1 MIPGRDWTGWLS
13 RLLLSLQCPVTQ
25 QLLGTKVFFLCHA
38 QPCSRVMNRA
48 PSLGVPLLV
57 PWHVGSPPPWGR
69 LWGDADRTQQKPP
82 SLWVILQWNL
92 RFCVS
97 MTARKL
103 AQKEIGHANKH
114 TPNASKQYYQSSQA
128 CFSCFYRE
136 SPVTTFLFQ
145 SHYDSVGTVIF
156 LYCGFQGPKITFSL
170 ASLKFIV
177 NINRPK

>member
-1 MIPGRDWTGWLS
+1 MWLS
-13 RLLLSLQCPVTQ
+13 PGSLTCMKSTALRSVTM
-25 QLLGTKVFFLCHA
+25 GGCGGH
-38 QPCSRVMNRA
+38 
-48 PSLGVPLLV
+48 
-57 PWHVGSPPPWGR
+57 
-69 LWGDADRTQQKPP
+69 ADRMQQKPR
-82 SLWVILQWNL
+82 SLGVILQWNL
-92 RFCVS
+92 LFCVS

-114 TPNASKQYYQSSQA
+114 MPNASKQYHQSSQA